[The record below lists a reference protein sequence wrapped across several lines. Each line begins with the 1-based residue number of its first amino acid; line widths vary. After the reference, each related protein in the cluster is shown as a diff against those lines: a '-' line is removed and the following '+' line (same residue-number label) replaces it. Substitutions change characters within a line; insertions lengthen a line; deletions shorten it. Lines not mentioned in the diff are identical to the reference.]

1 MINTNNFFKRNTSIR
16 NPAAPYKKGKF
27 VDESLEYKSRVF
39 SRVQESPIT
48 KTLLSMRKNVLGIEN
63 ALKGLFELDKKK
75 QATDQKFDTIERQE
89 GKDKPKV
96 KPKTSKIF
104 GDIIQRPKTG
114 VMDAIRNF
122 VTFTFLGWI
131 FTRLQPFIDKA
142 GGLVPLLEGI
152 MKFFSGLI
160 VGTLD
165 ALASFLK
172 FGYDAKDTFDKKI
185 EEIKKETKGIGKH
198 FDNTLGELKA
208 VFSGAIEVVNSFL
221 NTSVDEEEL
230 KTARQ
235 DVPQDSSETNIPP
248 PPKLPNVA
256 TVSPSS
262 NINGDSPIGKGS
274 PQPAPMSITS
284 PTITKVNTG
293 GRIDPTKTPITRG
306 PEQKERRVIRR
317 KPDIQQQKT
326 VPGKDVGGEDKV
338 KEVYGEE
345 AGTFKPD
352 FIPNSIF
359 FRTENKSG
367 YAGLLKAAEEYKKP
381 NDRDILG
388 LGNLMGATV
397 DTALGQKLERR
408 TITQFA
414 DGIRYLV
421 DQGMSNPEEFKK
433 IDLEL
438 MIRRIVE
445 PKIEAAINKIRD
457 EVNKKSKEKLTD
469 YGPSLDGFGD
479 GEFPDNVGDYL
490 DLINLITATESQGH
504 GLYDAFNTGGR
515 GSAPKGSANS
525 VNTPVGG
532 ILRPLSQRT
541 VGEIMTMH
549 SRGQIHATG
558 RYQIIATT
566 LKGLMDGAYGPTGVT
581 KDDMFN
587 AETQDKLAIALIKG
601 RLRNP
606 TLQNFRNEWTGLKN
620 VPDNVLKAAIEK
632 AKMGRIYSTSQDMV
646 EGGTLPSS
654 KIGSKAGMRLHPIHG
669 VLRMHSGNDYP
680 MRTGTPISSAV
691 GGEVVYASTMGGYGN
706 TVDIRHPDGSMTRY
720 AHLHRMNVRVGQKI
734 SPGTKIGEVGS
745 TGDSTGPH
753 LHFEY
758 RDSRGNVVTDWQ
770 RLNQIADRKFRFGG
784 NVRPS
789 KVPNTSTSDPRRQI
803 PQTPGQKPQ
812 FTSFRQVG
820 DAIKNLKPGQT
831 LTVNGVGKITRDK
844 NGTPIYHVDGRG
856 QVPAVVFMSEFE
868 KRKGIASPTQSQTQP
883 RSQNLR
889 SGRRPESNIITPEK
903 ALQYKEKI
911 KSLKPGSGQTVTIP
925 GVGWIKAGRNLRGEP
940 VTQYFYPNTIIRME
954 SEEFERRI
962 KQLASPRASLN
973 IKPPS
978 PILPEEKYDDLASQR
993 VTAIQPII
1001 IKELVPVSN
1010 GSGSII
1016 AFAPPSVSPNYKS
1029 QSLSRA

>member
-1 MINTNNFFKRNTSIR
+1 MMINTNNFFNRKTSIR

-27 VDESLEYKSRVF
+27 VDESPEYKSRVF
-39 SRVQESPIT
+39 SRVQESPLT

-122 VTFTFLGWI
+122 VTFTFLGWL

-208 VFSGAIEVVNSFL
+208 VFSGAIEVVNAFL
-221 NTSVDEEEL
+221 NTSVDGEEL

-235 DVPQDSSETNIPP
+235 DAPQDSSETNIPP
-248 PPKLPNVA
+248 PPKLPDVA
-256 TVSPSS
+256 TESSSS
-262 NINGDSPIGKGS
+262 NINGDSPIGKAS
-274 PQPAPMSITS
+274 PQPSPMSITS
-284 PTITKVNTG
+284 PTITKANTG

-345 AGTFKPD
+345 SRTFKPD

-367 YAGLLKAAEEYKKP
+367 YAGLLKAAEEYKRP
-381 NDRDILG
+381 NDRDVLG

-421 DQGMSNPEEFKK
+421 EQGMSNPEEFKK

-438 MIRRIVE
+438 MLRRIVE

-457 EVNKKSKEKLTD
+457 EVNKKSKEKPTD
-469 YGPSLDGFGD
+469 GGLDGGGGLDGSAFGAVS
-479 GEFPDNVGDYL
+479 GNEYERAFL
-490 DLINLITATESQGH
+490 DLIAQAEGTSKSYGTVFGGAINKDLESGKLTVKEAIDLGNSAT
-504 GLYDAFNTGGR
+504 TGSG
-515 GSAPKGSANS
+515 
-525 VNTPVGG
+525 
-532 ILRPLSQRT
+532 
-541 VGEIMTMH
+541 
-549 SRGQIHATG
+549 ATG
-558 RYQIIATT
+558 RYQFMPNTLIGLVDRGVLKINEKFTPEKQDQAAIA
-566 LKGLMDGAYGPTGVT
+566 LARGRGVDPSKPLSIRDMYRLGGEWASIEGGPQMRKGGAYG
-581 KDDMFN
+581 
-587 AETQDKLAIALIKG
+587 
-601 RLRNP
+601 
-606 TLQNFRNEWTGLKN
+606 FRGSSQVKYSG
-620 VPDNVLKAAIEK
+620 EK
-632 AKMGRIYSTSQDMV
+632 ALEIYNKKLEMARTSVAVGVPPGTESKAKYLIVMSGQKGYRQVLPGESAPTDFLHHGREDMRRGLIVRDYGITPKVHGGSQLL
-646 EGGTLPSS
+646 EGEGAPVIVPFGVRAKAVVQGRHSIRFLDPNSNKTIAVYHHLDNIPSS
-654 KIGSKAGMRLHPIHG
+654 INGKILSGGAFIGTQGGRPGSS
-669 VLRMHSGNDYP
+669 SGY
-680 MRTGTPISSAV
+680 GGSSAV
-691 GGEVVYASTMGGYGN
+691 HVHLEATPEWHRAFIRTYAGG
-706 TVDIRHPDGSMTRY
+706 
-720 AHLHRMNVRVGQKI
+720 L
-734 SPGTKIGEVGS
+734 
-745 TGDSTGPH
+745 
-753 LHFEY
+753 
-758 RDSRGNVVTDWQ
+758 
-770 RLNQIADRKFRFGG
+770 
-784 NVRPS
+784 
-789 KVPNTSTSDPRRQI
+789 KVPKDAPPVINTPTPSTKKRNIRGGSVVLE
-803 PQTPGQKPQ
+803 PQTQ
-812 FTSFRQVG
+812 SS
-820 DAIKNLKPGQT
+820 T
-831 LTVNGVGKITRDK
+831 L
-844 NGTPIYHVDGRG
+844 
-856 QVPAVVFMSEFE
+856 
-868 KRKGIASPTQSQTQP
+868 
-883 RSQNLR
+883 
-889 SGRRPESNIITPEK
+889 
-903 ALQYKEKI
+903 
-911 KSLKPGSGQTVTIP
+911 
-925 GVGWIKAGRNLRGEP
+925 
-940 VTQYFYPNTIIRME
+940 NT
-954 SEEFERRI
+954 
-962 KQLASPRASLN
+962 
-973 IKPPS
+973 KPPS
-978 PILPEEKYDDLASQR
+978 PILPEEKYASYNNPTSQIAM
-993 VTAIQPII
+993 AIQPII
-1001 IKELVPVSN
+1001 IEKPIPVSTS
-1010 GSGSII
+1010 SGSVI

-1029 QSLSRA
+1029 LSRA